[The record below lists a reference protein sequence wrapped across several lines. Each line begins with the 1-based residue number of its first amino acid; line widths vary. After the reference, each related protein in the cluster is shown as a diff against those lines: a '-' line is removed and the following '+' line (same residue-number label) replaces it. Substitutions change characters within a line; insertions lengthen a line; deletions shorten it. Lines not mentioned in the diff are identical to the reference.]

1 MTKAEKRRR
10 QRAFFRIF
18 SVVLFIAIIVIV
30 LVLFTLIFCEVNKVS
45 VSGTDLYT
53 KEQIEKKMLTEKY
66 DKYTVTSVIMSKIKK
81 KECPEFIE
89 KYEIKMKSLSELE
102 IKLTEK
108 DRTGV
113 MDRGD
118 SKYMYF
124 DEDGVITEISKDYID
139 GSIVVS
145 SSEISKDAKKVKIG
159 ENLPIPATDVRTL
172 KTLIKELKRQEYN
185 ITNIK
190 LNGES
195 GIVIMYDAIE
205 IRLGSRSNLDEKL
218 KRLTYILPQL
228 NGMAG
233 ILHLEDFNEDN
244 TDIVF
249 DKAQ

>member
-185 ITNIK
+185 ITNIN